1 MTYISNFDN
10 GWDGL
15 YPPRFT
21 TEFVVRRPF
30 PPTEVK
36 KKSDEGS
43 ESGVKYPT
51 LSSGRHK

>member
-10 GWDGL
+10 GRDGL
-15 YPPRFT
+15 YPPGFT
-21 TEFVVRRPF
+21 TEFVVRWPF

-43 ESGVKYPT
+43 ESEV
-51 LSSGRHK
+51 